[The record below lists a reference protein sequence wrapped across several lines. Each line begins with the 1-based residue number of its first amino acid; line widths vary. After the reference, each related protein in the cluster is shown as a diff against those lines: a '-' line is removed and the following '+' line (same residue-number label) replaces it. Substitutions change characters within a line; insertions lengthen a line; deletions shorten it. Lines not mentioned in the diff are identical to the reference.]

1 MKKILPVILFVLVF
15 IAGLGMLLY
24 PTFSDWWNQAH
35 QSRAMVEYADAVEGM
50 SDEERRAIWAEADAY
65 NRRLYEMHRGADIS
79 EEELL
84 AEYPNLLNVYGDSM
98 MGILTIPK
106 INVRLPIRHGTDEAV
121 LQDSIGHIESS
132 SLPVGGENTHCVV
145 SGHTGLP
152 SARLLTDL
160 EKIQIGDVFTMEVLG
175 VKLTYMVDQILVVL
189 PWQAEALDI
198 RTGEDYCTLVTC
210 TPYGV
215 NSHRLL
221 VRGVRIMNT
230 YDPVTGEVVVPENV
244 ATEQIETDNQAWWLR
259 DRYLPIYAAVIAIVG
274 LIIGLIISGVVNRNK
289 RKKRLAEQQKQAEE
303 QKQETEE
310 KKTEAGE
317 APAET
322 QPTEANG
329 QEEKEPEEA
338 EEEKKEQETKPD
350 FE

>member
-1 MKKILPVILFVLVF
+1 MKKVLPVVLFVLVF

-50 SDEERRAIWAEADAY
+50 SDEERRAIWAEAEAY
-65 NRRLYEMHRGADIS
+65 NRKLYEMTRGADIS

-84 AEYPNLLNVYGDSM
+84 EEYPNLLNVYGDSM

-106 INVRLPIRHGTDEAV
+106 INVKLPIRHGTGDAV
-121 LQDSIGHIESS
+121 LQDSIGHIENS

-160 EKIQIGDVFTMEVLG
+160 EKLQVGDIFTLEVLG
-175 VKLTYMVDQILVVL
+175 IKLTYMVDQILVVL
-189 PWQAEALDI
+189 PWQTSALNI
-198 RTGEDYCTLVTC
+198 TTGEDYCTIVTC

-244 ATEQIETDNQAWWLR
+244 ATEQIEDNSQAWWLR
-259 DRYLPIYAAVIAIVG
+259 DRYLPIYAAVVAVVV
-274 LIIGLIISGVVNRNK
+274 LIIGLIISGIVNRKKRNK
-289 RKKRLAEQQKQAEE
+289 RKAEE
-303 QKQETEE
+303 QKQAEAAASETARGAE
-310 KKTEAGE
+310 E
-317 APAET
+317 APAE
-322 QPTEANG
+322 QPK
-329 QEEKEPEEA
+329 QEEKTEEPDSES
-338 EEEKKEQETKPD
+338 
-350 FE
+350 

>member
-1 MKKILPVILFVLVF
+1 MKKVLPVVLFVLVF

-50 SDEERRAIWAEADAY
+50 SDEERRAIWAEAEAY
-65 NRRLYEMHRGADIS
+65 NRKLYEMTRGADIS

-84 AEYPNLLNVYGDSM
+84 EEYPNLLNVYGDSM

-106 INVRLPIRHGTDEAV
+106 INVKLPIRHGTGDAV
-121 LQDSIGHIESS
+121 LQDSIGHIENS

-160 EKIQIGDVFTMEVLG
+160 EKLQVGDIFTLEVLG
-175 VKLTYMVDQILVVL
+175 IKLTYMVDQILVVL
-189 PWQAEALDI
+189 PWQTSALNI
-198 RTGEDYCTLVTC
+198 TTGEDYCTIVTC

-244 ATEQIETDNQAWWLR
+244 ATEQIEDNSQAWWLR
-259 DRYLPIYAAVIAIVG
+259 DRYLPIYAAVVAVVV
-274 LIIGLIISGVVNRNK
+274 LIIGLIISGIVNRKKRNK
-289 RKKRLAEQQKQAEE
+289 RKAEE
-303 QKQETEE
+303 QKQAEAAASETARG
-310 KKTEAGE
+310 TEE
-317 APAET
+317 APAE
-322 QPTEANG
+322 QPK
-329 QEEKEPEEA
+329 QEEKTEEPDSES
-338 EEEKKEQETKPD
+338 
-350 FE
+350 